1 MLTILLMLGTAL
13 SGSSIEEVQKKKGPL
28 DGIRQF
34 YVRCS
39 REVIKIDSFLDFSDH
54 IIAIKK
60 IKTVI
65 FVNSKGKVALLA
77 KRLKEE
83 KGVIVTEINREM
95 GKTERERKMMNFLAN
110 RNEKVLISTNVVNL
124 DLRQVSLVINF
135 DLPAKIEDYGK
146 RIRRLPMS
154 RVVINLVTRW
164 DYSQLGKLVD
174 FYDTTIE
181 QLPSDFDD
189 LLT

>member
-65 FVNSKGKVALLA
+65 FANSKGKVALLA

-83 KGVIVTEINREM
+83 KGVIVTKINREM

-110 RNEKVLISTNVVNL
+110 RNEKVLITNVVNL